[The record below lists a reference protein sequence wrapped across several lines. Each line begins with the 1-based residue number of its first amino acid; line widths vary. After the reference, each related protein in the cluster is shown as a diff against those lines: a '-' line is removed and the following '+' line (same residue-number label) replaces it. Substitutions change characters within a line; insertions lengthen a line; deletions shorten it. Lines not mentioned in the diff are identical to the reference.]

1 MSNANCRRGFPDS
14 SKNYSAFEYLQIGSD
29 ELTWIRNLSATYRR
43 VRLKSPFIPANYIP
57 IMEDGMGGNYFVAG
71 KGVDLPKP
79 DASESV
85 YYNPGDTPDRLEH
98 VGTSFYNFLMNR
110 IEMQQS
116 LI

>member
-1 MSNANCRRGFPDS
+1 
-14 SKNYSAFEYLQIGSD
+14 
-29 ELTWIRNLSATYRR
+29 
-43 VRLKSPFIPANYIP
+43 
-57 IMEDGMGGNYFVAG
+57 MGGNYFVAG